1 MNDIKRQNEKE
12 KKGVQALY
20 KSIKKQS
27 ETVLVLAIRK
37 SSMKYAYQQVRA
49 DVLNNLFETF
59 NKNLSLVYKLLT
71 NPKEDLLNSI
81 TYSGE
86 PYQDFGKIYTLIA
99 ESEKIIN
106 VLEEEKEPE
115 SIPEKLKNRLD
126 SLKED
131 FEKISIS
138 DLGIIKNIEKS
149 IELFESGNTHCSAL
163 FASRVISHTID
174 KFNIKEEL
182 ISDNEKRKNKKSFIE
197 LIVEDCINKGII
209 DKEKKKYQSNFLI
222 YIKLA
227 RNLLVHE
234 LLFFPE
240 VAESLGILSNS
251 INLLKLKKKYDQ
263 YSQNAN

>member
-1 MNDIKRQNEKE
+1 MNDAKQKKKQE
-12 KKGVQALY
+12 KKGFQALY

-27 ETVLVLAIRK
+27 EKVLEQSIK
-37 SSMKYAYQQVRA
+37 ESGIKFAYQEVRA
-49 DVLNNLFETF
+49 DVLSSLFGTF
-59 NKNLSLVYKLLT
+59 NKNLSLVNKLLD
-71 NPKEDLLNSI
+71 NPKEHILRSI
-81 TYSGE
+81 SYSGE
-86 PYQDFGKIYTLIA
+86 SYNDFGKLYTVIA

-106 VLEEEKEPE
+106 LLEEEKEHE
-115 SIPEKLKNRLD
+115 IIPDKLKNRLD

-149 IELFESGNTHCSAL
+149 IELFESGDTLCSAL
-163 FASRVISHTID
+163 FASRVVSYTID
-174 KFNIKEEL
+174 KFNIEEEL
-182 ISDNEKRKNKKSFIE
+182 IRENEKRKNKKSFIE

-209 DKEKKKYQSNFLI
+209 DKEKKKYQSNFLL

-227 RNLLVHE
+227 RNLLMHE

-251 INLLKLKKKYDQ
+251 INLLKLKKKFDQ
-263 YSQNAN
+263 FSKNTN